1 MLAFSISLACHST
14 ASICMICKYLYKMI
28 MKPLRFIDSSQKDLR
43 DMPDAARHALGIE
56 LMTVQ
61 YGDEPSDFKPLPS
74 VGAGAHEIRYRD
86 DKGAFRVIY
95 VAKFA
100 DAIYVLHAFQKKT
113 RKTSKP
119 DIDLA
124 ANRYKRLVGA
134 LK

>member
-1 MLAFSISLACHST
+1 
-14 ASICMICKYLYKMI
+14 MI

>member
-1 MLAFSISLACHST
+1 
-14 ASICMICKYLYKMI
+14 MIHH

-43 DMPDAARHALGIE
+43 EMPANARYALGVE
-56 LMTVQ
+56 LMIVQ
-61 YGDEPSDFKPLPS
+61 YGGEPSDFKPMPS
-74 VGAGAHEIRYRD
+74 VGAGVYEIRYRD
-86 DKGAFRVIY
+86 ANGAFRVIY

-100 DAIYVLHAFQKKT
+100 EAVYVLHAFQKKT

-124 ANRYKRLVGA
+124 ALRYKKLIGG